1 MSNQVKEI
9 LFTGPDGRLVGKYKK
24 GQSLNPPVALL
35 LHPHP
40 LYGGTMNN
48 PIIMELYNIFDDLG
62 FSTFRFNFRGVGKSE
77 GKFDNGLG
85 ELADAAAALD
95 WVQRQNPNTNQC
107 WVSGF
112 SFGAVICMQLLMR
125 RPEITRFVS
134 VSPQPNLYDFNFL
147 APCPASGLIVHGK
160 KDEIA
165 PLDDVQKL
173 AQKLQAQKNITV
185 EYEEV
190 SGANHFYDNEI
201 PKLKKIIQ
209 NYIEIELN
217 SRSR

>member
-48 PIIMELYNIFDDLG
+48 PIVMELYNIFDALG

-134 VSPQPNLYDFNFL
+134 ISPQPNLYDFNFL

-173 AQKLQAQKNITV
+173 AQKLQTQKNITV

-201 PKLKKIIQ
+201 PKLKKIIE

-217 SRSR
+217 SRFR

>member
-48 PIIMELYNIFDDLG
+48 PIVMELYNIFDALG

-134 VSPQPNLYDFNFL
+134 VSHQPNLYDFNFL

-201 PKLKKIIQ
+201 PKLKKIIE

-217 SRSR
+217 SRFR

>member
-1 MSNQVKEI
+1 MSNQIKEI

-134 VSPQPNLYDFNFL
+134 VSPQLNLYDFNFL

-217 SRSR
+217 SRFR

>member
-48 PIIMELYNIFDDLG
+48 PIVMELYNIFDALG

-95 WVQRQNPNTNQC
+95 WLQRQNPNTNQC

-185 EYEEV
+185 EYEEI

-201 PKLKKIIQ
+201 PKLKKVIE

-217 SRSR
+217 SRFR

>member
-48 PIIMELYNIFDDLG
+48 PIVMELYNIFDALG

-85 ELADAAAALD
+85 ELADAATALD

-201 PKLKKIIQ
+201 PKLKKIIE

-217 SRSR
+217 SRFR

>member
-9 LFTGPDGRLVGKYKK
+9 IFTGPDGRLVGKYKK

-48 PIIMELYNIFDDLG
+48 PIVTELYNIFDALG

-147 APCPASGLIVHGK
+147 APCPASGLIIHGK

-185 EYEEV
+185 EYEEI

-201 PKLKKIIQ
+201 PKLKKVVE

-217 SRSR
+217 SRFR

>member
-48 PIIMELYNIFDDLG
+48 PIVMELYNIFDALG

-209 NYIEIELN
+209 NYIETELN
-217 SRSR
+217 SRFR

>member
-48 PIIMELYNIFDDLG
+48 PIVLELYNIFDALG

-185 EYEEV
+185 EYEEI

-201 PKLKKIIQ
+201 PKLKKIIE

-217 SRSR
+217 SRFR

>member
-48 PIIMELYNIFDDLG
+48 PIVMELYNIFDALG

-165 PLDDVQKL
+165 PLDDFQKL

-201 PKLKKIIQ
+201 PKLKKIIE

-217 SRSR
+217 SRFR

>member
-48 PIIMELYNIFDDLG
+48 PIVTELYNIFDALG

-185 EYEEV
+185 EYEEI

-201 PKLKKIIQ
+201 PKLKKVIE

-217 SRSR
+217 SRFR

>member
-48 PIIMELYNIFDDLG
+48 PIVMELYNIFDSLG

-125 RPEITRFVS
+125 RPEITRFIS

-173 AQKLQAQKNITV
+173 AQKLQAQKNITIN
-185 EYEEV
+185 YEQV

-201 PKLKKIIQ
+201 PKLKKVIE
-209 NYIEIELN
+209 NYIETEFN
-217 SRSR
+217 SRYR

>member
-48 PIIMELYNIFDDLG
+48 PIVMELYNIFDALG

-160 KDEIA
+160 NDEIA

-185 EYEEV
+185 EYEEI

-201 PKLKKIIQ
+201 PKLKKVIE

-217 SRSR
+217 SRFR

>member
-1 MSNQVKEI
+1 MSNQIKEI

-48 PIIMELYNIFDDLG
+48 PIVMELFNTFDALG

-160 KDEIA
+160 KYEIA

-201 PKLKKIIQ
+201 PKLRKIIE

-217 SRSR
+217 SRFR

>member
-48 PIIMELYNIFDDLG
+48 PIVMELYNIFDSLG

-125 RPEITRFVS
+125 RPEITRFIS

-173 AQKLQAQKNITV
+173 AQKLQAQKNITIN
-185 EYEEV
+185 YEEV

-201 PKLKKIIQ
+201 PKLKKVIE
-209 NYIEIELN
+209 NYIETELN
-217 SRSR
+217 SRYR

>member
-48 PIIMELYNIFDDLG
+48 PIVMELYNIFDALG

-95 WVQRQNPNTNQC
+95 WIQRQNPNTNQC

-217 SRSR
+217 SRFR